1 MTGRVLAAWVPL
13 SLFAVGCLS
22 ESRSFLITSGP
33 SGEPVVARS
42 LNPVQS
48 APATEEAGKR
58 VIAVG
63 MKIISANPQLGL
75 RPAFCTAGTPDPEIF
90 HRGTGRLEGCQVI
103 ITEGLV
109 RRCTTEG
116 QRAAVLSRVVV
127 NNSAAR
133 AAQAGPNLRQPE
145 RRSIS
150 DGRIGNDY
158 CGTFGPSD
166 GTYMM
171 EEASLNKQR
180 GKLPA
185 PLAPETLAKRYL
197 VRAGYAES
205 DLAQVQALLHEA
217 EKNFTVEKGYAAAT
231 SKPAVAAPAV
241 PPPSPLAPQDPEKPV
256 TKTATASA
264 PK

>member
-13 SLFAVGCLS
+13 SLLAAGCLS
-22 ESRSFLITSGP
+22 ESRSFMVTSGP

-42 LNPVQS
+42 LNPVQA

-75 RPAFCTAGTPDPEIF
+75 RPAFCTAGTSQPEIF
-90 HRGTGRLEGCQVI
+90 HRGTGGLEGCQVVVS
-103 ITEGLV
+103 EGMV
-109 RRCTTEG
+109 RRCTTDG
-116 QRAAVLSRVVV
+116 QLAAVLSSELGKVIAERE
-127 NNSAAR
+127 
-133 AAQAGPNLRQPE
+133 AQAGPNLRQPE

-158 CGTFGPSD
+158 CGAFGPSD

-180 GKLPA
+180 GKRPA

-197 VRAGYAES
+197 VRAGYTES

-217 EKNFTVEKGYAAAT
+217 EKNFTVEKGYAAAI
-231 SKPAVAAPAV
+231 SKSAVAAPAV
-241 PPPSPLAPQDPEKPV
+241 PPPPPAPQDPEKPAWKAAP
-256 TKTATASA
+256 TSA